1 METKPLPTAKVPFV
15 GIDLGIENFAFL
27 SDGNKIDNP
36 RFFRSSEKKLAKAQ
50 RALSKE
56 KKGTK
61 GRSRRGK
68 ICAKIH
74 RKIANQRKNFCHK
87 KSREIVEK
95 YQTICMEGLKINK
108 MIEGSHYAKSIADAS
123 WNQFRQ
129 YLTYKAEDAG
139 RRMEF
144 VNPAYTTQKCTNCG
158 EIEKKTISQRQHC
171 CKHCGYTTHRDHNAS
186 LKYFGPRTRWPG

>member
-1 METKPLPTAKVPFV
+1 VETKPLPTAEVPFV

-56 KKGTK
+56 KKGSK
-61 GRSRRGK
+61 ARSRRGK

-95 YQTICMEGLKINK
+95 YQTICIGRSQNQQYDRRISLC
-108 MIEGSHYAKSIADAS
+108 KSKS
-123 WNQFRQ
+123 
-129 YLTYKAEDAG
+129 G
-139 RRMEF
+139 R
-144 VNPAYTTQKCTNCG
+144 
-158 EIEKKTISQRQHC
+158 
-171 CKHCGYTTHRDHNAS
+171 
-186 LKYFGPRTRWPG
+186 